1 MYIYTYNIE
10 HTHKYLKNELL
21 LNGKIKKHSKGRIH
35 HYKEAAQTGRNTVED
50 HCDWL
55 REVKEE

>member
-10 HTHKYLKNELL
+10 YIHKYLNELL
-21 LNGKIKKHSKGRIH
+21 LNGKRLRNIQREGSTTIRKWHRQGRS
-35 HYKEAAQTGRNTVED
+35 TVED